1 MRVPVLPLLSNNAS
15 LWYYNL
21 PADERRRMADL
32 MATVLSGRMYDAAP
46 GQLSPIESLIVQATV
61 RQRFVAARPSAA

>member
-1 MRVPVLPLLSNNAS
+1 MRLPIVPLLADGARR
-15 LWYYNL
+15 WYYDL
-21 PADERRRMADL
+21 PADDQRRMADL

-46 GQLSPIESLIVQATV
+46 SQLSPIESLIVQATV